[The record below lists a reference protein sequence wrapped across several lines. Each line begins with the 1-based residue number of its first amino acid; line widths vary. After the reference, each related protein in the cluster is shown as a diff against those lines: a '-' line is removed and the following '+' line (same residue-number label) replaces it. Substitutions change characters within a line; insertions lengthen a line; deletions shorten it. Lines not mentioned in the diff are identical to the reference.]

1 MIYHE
6 VCSDIYAKIVNFRS
20 KLTGCMY
27 HYILAKV
34 VVSSAIHVLV
44 TCVEKRS
51 IFFEVYFSSISVHS
65 SGLLESLCY
74 SLYDTLRPVIIHIN
88 HLETLADLCSI
99 FKVGG
104 ACVSGEVCMLWWEW
118 VELLA
123 RMMGLLERVE
133 GLLVGV
139 SRCACQTVGVLVMSY
154 SSE

>member
-1 MIYHE
+1 M
-6 VCSDIYAKIVNFRS
+6 
-20 KLTGCMY
+20 
-27 HYILAKV
+27 
-34 VVSSAIHVLV
+34 VVSSAILV
-44 TCVEKRS
+44 NCVEKRGLAS

-104 ACVSGEVCMLWWEW
+104 ACVSGEVCCWEW

-123 RMMGLLERVE
+123 RIMGLLERVE

-139 SRCACQTVGVLVMSY
+139 SRCACQTVGVLVVSCSVVMDGAVSNGGWGC
-154 SSE
+154 E

>member
-1 MIYHE
+1 M
-6 VCSDIYAKIVNFRS
+6 
-20 KLTGCMY
+20 
-27 HYILAKV
+27 

-44 TCVEKRS
+44 TCVKKRGLAS
-51 IFFEVYFSSISVHS
+51 IFFEVYFSSIP

-104 ACVSGEVCMLWWEW
+104 ACVSGEVCWWKW

-123 RMMGLLERVE
+123 RIMGLLERVE
-133 GLLVGV
+133 GRLVGV
-139 SRCACQTVGVLVMSY
+139 SRCACQTVGVLVVSC
-154 SSE
+154 SSG